1 MKTLAGLIAIA
12 GVCGWATLEGTA
24 APQSPAGQTFSFRTN
39 VNSVNVAVTVTDA
52 NGRFVPNLR
61 AEDFI
66 VLEDG
71 KPQAVQQFDSERVPV
86 SLGLALD
93 TSGSMAGPKIQA
105 AQAAL
110 RRFLFDLLDPTD
122 EVFFYRFD
130 SKPELV
136 QSWTTDRSAIANA
149 LGSIRPN
156 GGTAIYDTVAEA
168 IPMTQAGTLRK
179 KALLLIS
186 DGQDM
191 NSHMHLDQVR
201 QLIRES
207 EVLVYAVGIEDEGRL
222 SSSSAPATSTS
233 ANPRGSVPTPSPFP
247 GRAVASAPATSS
259 SPSTSSSGSSKG
271 CGGSGN
277 SKDRIG
283 AETLH
288 QLTDDSGGR
297 TEIIC
302 TQKDLDPATA
312 GIADELRRQYFL
324 AYTSSVPKDGRW
336 HTIEVQLKKG
346 GYHVRSRRGFIAG

>member
-1 MKTLAGLIAIA
+1 
-12 GVCGWATLEGTA
+12 
-24 APQSPAGQTFSFRTN
+24 
-39 VNSVNVAVTVTDA
+39 
-52 NGRFVPNLR
+52 
-61 AEDFI
+61 
-66 VLEDG
+66 
-71 KPQAVQQFDSERVPV
+71 
-86 SLGLALD
+86 
-93 TSGSMAGPKIQA
+93 
-105 AQAAL
+105 
-110 RRFLFDLLDPTD
+110 
-122 EVFFYRFD
+122 
-130 SKPELV
+130 
-136 QSWTTDRSAIANA
+136 
-149 LGSIRPN
+149 
-156 GGTAIYDTVAEA
+156 
-168 IPMTQAGTLRK
+168 MTQAGTLRK

-259 SPSTSSSGSSKG
+259 SPTSSSSGSSKG

>member
-1 MKTLAGLIAIA
+1 MKTLAGIVAIA
-12 GVCGWATLEGTA
+12 GVCGWATLEGA
-24 APQSPAGQTFSFRTN
+24 AAQQNPAPQAFAFRTS

-52 NGRFVPNLR
+52 NGHFVPNLR

-71 KPQAVQQFDSERVPV
+71 KPQAVAQFDSERVPV

-122 EVFFYRFD
+122 EVFLYRFD
-130 SKPELV
+130 SRPELV
-136 QSWTTDRSAIANA
+136 QSWTTDRTTIAHA
-149 LGSIRPN
+149 LELIRPN

-168 IPMTQAGTLRK
+168 IPMTQAGNLKK

-191 NSHMHLDQVR
+191 NSHMHLDEVR
-201 QLIRES
+201 QRIRES

-222 SSSSAPATSTS
+222 SSSSAPATTS
-233 ANPRGSVPTPSPFP
+233 SNTKPLPTPSPFP
-247 GRAVASAPATSS
+247 GKTVASAPPASSSAS
-259 SPSTSSSGSSKG
+259 SPSLSSGSSKG
-271 CGGSGN
+271 CGGFGN

-302 TQKDLDPATA
+302 TQRDLDPATA

-324 AYTSSVPKDGRW
+324 AYTSGVPKDGRW
-336 HTIEVQLKKG
+336 HTIEVQLKKS